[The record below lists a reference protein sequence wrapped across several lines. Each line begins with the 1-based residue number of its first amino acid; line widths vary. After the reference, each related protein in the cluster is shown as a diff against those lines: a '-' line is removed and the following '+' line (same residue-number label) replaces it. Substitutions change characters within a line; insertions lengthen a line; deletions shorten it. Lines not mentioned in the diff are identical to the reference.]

1 MLQRFNFSFL
11 WFSSKR
17 SLARFLGE
25 KNPFELT
32 RMDNFWAHSPRI
44 LILGSG
50 ASPAYLILVYY
61 IAEKRQRRLFRNE
74 EMSEEEEKKTYWT
87 QINFYSSPHFKL
99 NYAPLA
105 ENISSILQKWRLG
118 SFILSQSQTHS
129 SMVILTAS
137 ANKQKRQKC
146 QIKSSSPPLLRF
158 KEVRRLPKFKIKR
171 RAAEPRK
178 KTRMPFAGKEC
189 SRKNYLNSKWHN
201 NANGTRKEKY
211 VAEIHIRTYMASF
224 ITNCLKNDLL
234 EDWRRLKCISE
245 GDFH

>member
-146 QIKSSSPPLLRF
+146 QIKNTSPPSSDS
-158 KEVRRLPKFKIKR
+158 KKFV
-171 RAAEPRK
+171 
-178 KTRMPFAGKEC
+178 G
-189 SRKNYLNSKWHN
+189 YLNLKLNDGPRSRGKKHEC
-201 NANGTRKEKY
+201 RSLEKN
-211 VAEIHIRTYMASF
+211 VLGKIIWILSDTTMPTE
-224 ITNCLKNDLL
+224 LG
-234 EDWRRLKCISE
+234 RRST
-245 GDFH
+245 